1 MTTDSHASTSQDSNF
16 KRPGYCVNGKPISL
30 SHLEQ
35 HGLEIEVPSGM
46 VMAGAKSP
54 LLGKTILVTAVHKR
68 FLPCDSTTPTVL
80 GFSGCCVGCGDAHF
94 RYFTEFATHINL
106 VLATQPKKQ
115 KHLKF
120 YIVRD
125 NLGRLCRGPRI
136 LWRGICTYISCFNP
150 LSCNVPK
157 STLLCYILLSLSGVV
172 LFTCLT

>member
-1 MTTDSHASTSQDSNF
+1 MATDSHATTSQDGNF

-35 HGLEIEVPSGM
+35 HGLEIEIPSGM

-54 LLGKTILVTAVHKR
+54 LLGKTILVTAVNKR
-68 FLPCDSTTPTVL
+68 FLPCDSSTPTVL
-80 GFSGCCVGCGDAHF
+80 GFSGCCVGCGNAHF

-120 YIVRD
+120 YIIRD

-136 LWRGICTYISCFNP
+136 LWRGICTYVSCLNP
-150 LSCNVPK
+150 LNCNVPK
-157 STLLCYILLSLSGVV
+157 FCPTLSYFTLSLNTHVKTHK
-172 LFTCLT
+172 L